1 MLCFQ
6 KQPDGTLTQATCT
19 ADEELLCK
27 QFCDKYTVRYRSATE
42 GLYGAAMEPVTIS
55 EFIRDATPDNMVCI
69 LADGEVVGCVC
80 EGRRYDL
87 NGVRRHEQISGPG
100 PQSALIWDIREWML
114 VEREKQA

>member
-6 KQPDGTLTQATCT
+6 KQPDGTQKKVECS
-19 ADEELLCK
+19 ADEEALCTE
-27 QFCDKYTVRYRSATE
+27 FCKTYTVRYRSATE

-55 EFIRDATPDNMVCI
+55 EFIRDAAPDNMVCI

-100 PQSALIWDIREWML
+100 PQDALIWDYKEWIL
-114 VEREKQA
+114 IEREK